1 MATPPDFTTGAV
13 LTAAQ
18 MSAIGLWEVKTQTIG
33 TTVTSVVVTDAFSAD
48 YDSYKIVVT
57 GTNVSSTGN
66 SAFISL
72 SGSTGSTYFAGGF
85 WQAYTSS
92 TLNGFNSNGVS
103 GGTWIGITG
112 GRWSCI
118 IDVVNPFAAL
128 ASSFMGQSSGG
139 SFAATFQGH
148 DTNAASSTGFTLT
161 QVGGNNWTGGTIR
174 VYGYR
179 K

>member
-1 MATPPDFTTGAV
+1 MPVPDFFPGEV
-13 LTAAQ
+13 LTAQA
-18 MSAIGLWEVKTQTIG
+18 MDSVGCWLVKTQTIG
-33 TTVTSVVVTDAFSAD
+33 SGVTSVVVPNAFSAD

-57 GTNVSSTGN
+57 GTNVSAAGN
-66 SAFISL
+66 SAFIIL

-85 WQAYTSS
+85 WQIYSS
-92 TLNGFNSNGVS
+92 ATLNGFNSNGVS

-128 ASSFMGQSSGG
+128 ASSVMGQSSGG
-139 SFAATFQGH
+139 SYAATFQGH

-161 QVGGNNWTGGTIR
+161 QATSNWTGGTIR

>member
-1 MATPPDFTTGAV
+1 MPVPDFSPGEV
-13 LTAAQ
+13 LTAAA
-18 MSAIGLWEVKTQTIG
+18 MDSIGLWFVKSQTIG
-33 TTVTSVVVTDAFSAD
+33 TGVPSVTVADAFSAN

-57 GTNVSSTGN
+57 GTNVSAAGN
-66 SAFISL
+66 SAFFSL

-85 WQAYTSS
+85 WQTYSS
-92 TLNGFNSNGVS
+92 ATLNGFNSNGVS
-103 GGTWIGITG
+103 GGTWVGITG

-128 ASSFMGQSSGG
+128 ASSVMGQSSGG
-139 SFAATFQGH
+139 TYAATFQGH

-161 QVGGNNWTGGTIR
+161 QATTNWTGGTIR

>member
-1 MATPPDFTTGAV
+1 MATPPDFTAGQI

-18 MSAIGLWEVKTQTIG
+18 MNSVGLWLVKTQTIG
-33 TTVTSVVVTDAFSAD
+33 SAVSSVTVTDAFSAD

-57 GTNVSSTGN
+57 GTNVSSSGN
-66 SAFISL
+66 SGFISL
-72 SGSTGSTYFAGGF
+72 SGSTGSTYFVGGF
-85 WQAYTSS
+85 WQNYNSA

-103 GGTWIGITG
+103 GGTWVGITG

-128 ASSFMGQSSGG
+128 ASSVMGQSSGG
-139 SFAATFQGH
+139 TFASSFQGH

-161 QVGGNNWTGGTIR
+161 QAGATTWTGGTIS

-179 K
+179 N